1 MIPLGQRDNCST
13 CHWVY
18 HGLLHI
24 PKVRQGTVL
33 MEFGKFCSTKVA
45 INSLPA
51 LRTASGETRRRTQ
64 YSWPQRRTQMQMVR
78 EGTPN
83 GPTQMAFIKKKK
95 TRLIYSD
102 FPQRMGTPWQFSGNS
117 MAVRSPGKL
126 LTTACRTSSPSARAS
141 GASPHPGRRCLKTG

>member
-1 MIPLGQRDNCST
+1 MIPLAQWDNYST
-13 CHWVY
+13 YQWVY

-51 LRTASGETRRRTQ
+51 LRTASGETLRRTQ
-64 YSWPQRRTQMQMVR
+64 YSWRQHRCGRCGCCGKTHPI
-78 EGTPN
+78 
-83 GPTQMAFIKKKK
+83 GPTQTSFIINQDHL
-95 TRLIYSD
+95 TTSD
-102 FPQRMGTPWQFSGNS
+102 LFCGFPQRMETPF
-117 MAVRSPGKL
+117 RSWNLHGPPGKL

-141 GASPHPGRRCLKTG
+141 GASLHPGG